1 MKCIPRSK
9 SGASKA
15 RPRWAAHTRIG
26 NVWEYPPPPV
36 IFTRL
41 LGNGTV
47 GSPKW
52 NKQINLV
59 NTCRRTVSQICLFF
73 YLGLYNLYF
82 TKLKS
87 RVTLYRNARGKRTLV
102 EGEYVNMNIFT
113 WICLNMSRSRN
124 VPSQKWERLEPWR
137 ECHSANSFRLLL
149 SPTVQSAL
157 SEPNETL

>member
-1 MKCIPRSK
+1 MQSAARWSSRGLRRK
-9 SGASKA
+9 SLLVA
-15 RPRWAAHTRIG
+15 
-26 NVWEYPPPPV
+26 V

-41 LGNGTV
+41 LGNGTL

-59 NTCRRTVSQICLFF
+59 TTCRRTVSQVCLFF

-82 TKLKS
+82 IKLKS

-102 EGEYVNMNIFT
+102 ESEVGYI
-113 WICLNMSRSRN
+113 WSLNMSRSRN
-124 VPSQKWERLEPWR
+124 VPSQKWERLELWR
-137 ECHSANSFRLLL
+137 ECHSAHSFRLLL